1 MNYDIVVT
9 SGGGWRI
16 FAATF
21 KTLDAARSMRQVL
34 IDRFGAE
41 PEWRDDFAAGLT
53 VTAVDTDK
61 GVSLELTDLRYSF
74 A

>member
-34 IDRFGAE
+34 IDRFSPEA
-41 PEWRDDFAAGLT
+41 EWRDDFAVLT

-61 GVSLELTDLRYSF
+61 GVALELTDLRYSF
-74 A
+74 D